1 MLAVFLSACG
11 QGPQGPKAIKGL
23 LVLRARKAIR
33 GRPALLARRGQKA
46 SKDLPAR
53 KVLRPTKDHLLR
65 KVPKGEKGDKGE
77 QGSGGAGLHVVRQET
92 CDGSCDLACNAGEA
106 LGSVTCP

>member
-1 MLAVFLSACG
+1 MCKSAVFVIFMLAVFLSACG

-53 KVLRPTKDHLLR
+53 KVLRPTKDHLVR
-65 KVPKGEKGDKGE
+65 TTRPNKVQAAP
-77 QGSGGAGLHVVRQET
+77 A
-92 CDGSCDLACNAGEA
+92 
-106 LGSVTCP
+106 